1 VLRRG
6 AERRRPRLNRLI
18 KRFRL
23 SRPDLFSKILTAGT
37 QLLNV
42 QAVPYI
48 AVNDLGGTANMKKA
62 LALATAACALAVAGF
77 AFAGLAANK
86 TVNITSTA
94 FKPKTVT
101 IAGGDTVTW
110 KNTDTVNHQVVA
122 NSGAFASG
130 QIAPTR
136 IYAKRIDTPGTYN
149 YHDALHPTL
158 KGTVKV
164 TGAAP
169 SVSIAASTGID
180 VYGAAIHIGGA
191 ISPAAVGD
199 TVSVWAQPFGQ
210 ASFVKLNDVQTTTNG
225 VWDYVTTPLALTAYK
240 ATWRGKT
247 SAIISVA
254 VQPKLRLG
262 HVRNWFVAHVDPAK
276 YRGHWVYVQ
285 RANAFGEWVSLKKVT
300 LNSQSAARFKLR
312 NLPHGLN
319 KLRLFISTN
328 QAGSGY
334 FHGPSPS
341 LSFRRR

>member
-1 VLRRG
+1 
-6 AERRRPRLNRLI
+6 
-18 KRFRL
+18 
-23 SRPDLFSKILTAGT
+23 
-37 QLLNV
+37 
-42 QAVPYI
+42 
-48 AVNDLGGTANMKKA
+48 MKKA
-62 LALATAACALAVAGF
+62 LALATAAGALAVAGF
-77 AFAGLAANK
+77 AFAGLTAGK

-130 QIAPTR
+130 QIAPKH

-149 YHDALHPTL
+149 YHDALHPIL

-164 TGAAP
+164 TGPPP

-199 TVSVWAQPFGQ
+199 QVSIWAQPSGQ
-210 ASFVKLNDVQTTTNG
+210 ASFQQIGTVQTTTNG
-225 VWDYVTTPLALTAYK
+225 VYDVITTPQVLTAYK
-240 ATWRGKT
+240 VRWKT
-247 SAIISVA
+247 HESAIVSVA
-254 VQPKLRLG
+254 VQPRLRLG
-262 HVRNWFVAHVDPAK
+262 HVRSWFVAHAQPNK

-319 KLRLFISTN
+319 RLRLFITTN

>member
-1 VLRRG
+1 
-6 AERRRPRLNRLI
+6 
-18 KRFRL
+18 
-23 SRPDLFSKILTAGT
+23 
-37 QLLNV
+37 
-42 QAVPYI
+42 
-48 AVNDLGGTANMKKA
+48 MKKA

-77 AFAGLAANK
+77 AFAGLTASK
-86 TVNITSTA
+86 TVTITSTA

-130 QIAPTR
+130 QIAPKHV
-136 IYAKRIDTPGTYN
+136 YARRIDTPGTYN

-164 TGAAP
+164 TGAPP
-169 SVSIAASTGID
+169 SVSIGASTPIA
-180 VYGAAIHIGGA
+180 VYGSSIHVTGA
-191 ISPAAVGD
+191 VSPAAVGN
-199 TVSVWAQPFGQ
+199 TVAIYAQPSGQ
-210 ASFVKLNDVQTTTNG
+210 ASFVNIANVQTTTNG
-225 VWDYVTTPLALTAYK
+225 VYDFITTPQALTSYK
-240 ATWRGKT
+240 ATWKGKT

-254 VQPKLRLG
+254 VQPRLRISRVG
-262 HVRNWFVAHVDPAK
+262 SWFVAHVQPNN

-285 RANAFGEWVSLKKVT
+285 RVNAFGEWVSLKKVS
-300 LNSQSAARFKLR
+300 LNSQSANRFKLR

-319 KLRLFISTN
+319 KVRLFISTN

-334 FHGPSPS
+334 FHGPSPT

>member
-1 VLRRG
+1 
-6 AERRRPRLNRLI
+6 
-18 KRFRL
+18 
-23 SRPDLFSKILTAGT
+23 
-37 QLLNV
+37 
-42 QAVPYI
+42 
-48 AVNDLGGTANMKKA
+48 MKKA
-62 LALATAACALAVAGF
+62 LALATAACALGAAGF

-110 KNTDTVNHQVVA
+110 KNVDTVNHQVVA

-130 QIAPTR
+130 QIGPNK

-149 YHDALHPTL
+149 YHDALHPAL

-164 TGAAP
+164 TGAPP
-169 SVSIAASTGID
+169 SVSIAASTGVA
-180 VYGAAIHIGGA
+180 VYGAGIHVGGA

-199 TVSVWAQPFGQ
+199 TVSVYAQPAGQ
-210 ASFVKLNDVQTTTNG
+210 ASFVKIADLQTTTNG
-225 VWDYVTTPLALTAYK
+225 VWDLITTPQTLTSYK
-240 ATWRGKT
+240 ATWKGKT
-247 SAIISVA
+247 SAVVSVA
-254 VQPKLRLG
+254 VQPRLRLVRIG
-262 HVRNWFVAHVDPAK
+262 HWFVARAQPGK
-276 YRGHWVYVQ
+276 YGGHWLYVQ

-300 LNSQSAARFKLR
+300 LNSQSATRFKLR

-319 KLRLFISTN
+319 RLRLFITTN

-334 FHGPSPS
+334 FHGASPS

>member
-1 VLRRG
+1 
-6 AERRRPRLNRLI
+6 
-18 KRFRL
+18 
-23 SRPDLFSKILTAGT
+23 
-37 QLLNV
+37 
-42 QAVPYI
+42 
-48 AVNDLGGTANMKKA
+48 MKKA
-62 LALATAACALAVAGF
+62 LALGTVACALAVAGF

-110 KNTDTVNHQVVA
+110 KNVDTVNHQVVA
-122 NSGAFASG
+122 NNGAFASG
-130 QIAPTR
+130 QIAPNR

-164 TGAAP
+164 TGAPP
-169 SVSIAASTGID
+169 SVSIGASTGIA
-180 VYGAAIHIGGA
+180 VYGSAIHIGGA

-199 TVSVWAQPFGQ
+199 TVSIWAQPSGQ

-225 VWDYVTTPLALTAYK
+225 VYDYMTTPQVLTQYK
-240 ATWRGKT
+240 AVWKGKS

-254 VQPKLRLG
+254 VQPRLRLG
-262 HVRNWFVAHVDPAK
+262 HVRSWFIARAQPNK
-276 YRGHWVYVQ
+276 YAGHWVYVQ
-285 RANAFGEWVSLKKVT
+285 RANAFGEWVSLKKVV
-300 LNSQSAARFKLR
+300 LNAQSAKRFKLR

-319 KLRLFISTN
+319 RLRLFITTN